1 MLPMLLLA
9 SGEFIAADFIVA
21 PDGSPE
27 GDGSLERPWDLQT
40 ALSHPAIV
48 QAGDNIWLRQ
58 GVYRGTFTS
67 KLKGAPGRPIIV
79 RNYRG
84 ERATLDY
91 PGQPEELQVLR
102 IDGAWTWYW
111 GLEVIS
117 SWPVRIDPPK
127 QRATAVNVY
136 GPHVKLINL
145 AIHDTFGTGFWS
157 GSDDSEMYGN
167 IVYNNGEDR
176 GDRGHG
182 HGIYGQNREG
192 SKLITDNI
200 VFQNFSHGLHV
211 FGSDEA
217 FLNNF
222 KLEGNVAF
230 NNGVLSRFGEERNI
244 LLGGGVLAT
253 NPVLISNFTYWSK
266 ATSLGQN
273 NIGYLAGCDQLK
285 AKNNYFAVGVALLL
299 IKCEPEVLEGNTFIG
314 SVTGVDRVKFPSNTY
329 YAYGTKPVSGV
340 DVFVRPNQYEEGRG
354 HIVIYNWELK
364 DQVDVNLRSIL
375 LPGQDYEI
383 HDAQDYFGSP
393 VASGTYDGLAVPVPM
408 KLTKVS
414 TTVGAVPN
422 PPVHTSQE
430 FAAFVVRTVRSD
442 APPAPPTPPAN

>member
-9 SGEFIAADFIVA
+9 SGEFMAADFFVA
-21 PDGSPE
+21 PDGSASR
-27 GDGSLERPWDLQT
+27 GWLAGAPWDLQT

-48 QAGDNIWLRQ
+48 QPGDNIWLRQ

-79 RNYRG
+79 PQLPG

-127 QRATAVNVY
+127 QRATGVNVY

-145 AIHDTFGTGFWS
+145 VIHDTFGTGFWS

-211 FGSDEA
+211 FGSDERLFEQLQARGQRRLQQRCA
-217 FLNNF
+217 FPVRRGAQYPAGRRRDRHQSGADLRTSPTGPRP
-222 KLEGNVAF
+222 LHWGRTTSATWPV
-230 NNGVLSRFGEERNI
+230 
-244 LLGGGVLAT
+244 AT
-253 NPVLISNFTYWSK
+253 N
-266 ATSLGQN
+266 
-273 NIGYLAGCDQLK
+273 
-285 AKNNYFAVGVALLL
+285 
-299 IKCEPEVLEGNTFIG
+299 
-314 SVTGVDRVKFPSNTY
+314 
-329 YAYGTKPVSGV
+329 
-340 DVFVRPNQYEEGRG
+340 
-354 HIVIYNWELK
+354 
-364 DQVDVNLRSIL
+364 
-375 LPGQDYEI
+375 
-383 HDAQDYFGSP
+383 
-393 VASGTYDGLAVPVPM
+393 
-408 KLTKVS
+408 
-414 TTVGAVPN
+414 
-422 PPVHTSQE
+422 
-430 FAAFVVRTVRSD
+430 
-442 APPAPPTPPAN
+442 